1 MKQNKILA
9 GLITTACLILV
20 ILMSLRGFNTNKG
33 IVEPNNKQSQGTFD
47 IPGLIDAQEDKLEDP
62 QKNYLG
68 SIQSSYE
75 QLNTDKQNPYL
86 FYLAR
91 FWDSI
96 GYPFAAGYYYEK
108 MAIAEPGAIAYQR
121 AADAYF
127 IAASDQPD
135 SVYRNLFF
143 DEAIKNYKKVLELD
157 ASILSAKTRLG
168 ICYAEVS
175 EAPMQGISLLREV
188 ISTDSNNVEAIFA
201 LGILSV
207 RSNQYDKAL
216 QRFEK
221 LVSLQPLNPDYHFQ
235 VGDVYRLMGNND
247 KALESFNKAMAL
259 SKDENFKKELSNIIN
274 TLKTN

>member
-1 MKQNKILA
+1 M
-9 GLITTACLILV
+9 ACLILV

-33 IVEPNNKQSQGTFD
+33 TVETSNKQSSGEFD
-47 IPGLIDAQEDKLEDP
+47 IPGLIEAQEEKLENP
-62 QKNYLG
+62 LKNYLG
-68 SIQSSYE
+68 SIQNSYKE
-75 QLNTDKQNPYL
+75 LNTDKQNPYL
-86 FYLAR
+86 FYIAR
-91 FWDSI
+91 FWDSV

-108 MAIAEPGAIAYQR
+108 MAVVEPSPVSFQR
-121 AADAYF
+121 AADAFF

-157 ASILSAKTRLG
+157 ASVLSAKTRLG

-188 ISTDSNNVEAIFA
+188 VTADSNNVEAIFA

-235 VGDVYRLMGNND
+235 VGDVFRLMGNKD
-247 KALESFNKAMAL
+247 KALENYNKAMAL